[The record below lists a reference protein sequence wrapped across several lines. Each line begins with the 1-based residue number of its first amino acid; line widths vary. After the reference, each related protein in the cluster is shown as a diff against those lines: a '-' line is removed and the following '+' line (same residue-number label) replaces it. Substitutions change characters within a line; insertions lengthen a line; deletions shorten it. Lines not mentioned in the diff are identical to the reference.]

1 MIEYELHQIHING
14 RQIKDIYISKREQLL
29 IAFRY
34 IYKFRTVERFVGF
47 TLASELNAQA
57 LVECIFH
64 KVSVLKLHLASAFDF
79 PFSFIQLII

>member
-1 MIEYELHQIHING
+1 MIETLINS
-14 RQIKDIYISKREQLL
+14 RQIKRIYISKREQLL

-57 LVECIFH
+57 LAEYIFH
-64 KVSVLKLHLASAFDF
+64 KVSDLKLDLALSFDF
-79 PFSFIQLII
+79 PTLFIRLII